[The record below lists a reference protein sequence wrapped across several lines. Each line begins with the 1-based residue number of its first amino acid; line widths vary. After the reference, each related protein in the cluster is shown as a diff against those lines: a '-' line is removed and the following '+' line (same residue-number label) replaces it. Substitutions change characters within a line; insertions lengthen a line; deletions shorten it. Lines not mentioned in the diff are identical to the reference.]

1 MRICFYC
8 DSIFS
13 YGGVQRVLAVIAKA
27 LTKNHQVYILTL
39 DAPSLEDKRMYNLES
54 ADLHYTYIE
63 YPKLPFYENIPC
75 KIYSFLYKKVLPKN
89 KLFSK
94 IYAYS
99 SFSYSHRSLLIN
111 EINRANYDIVVG
123 VHVFLSFH
131 LAGIHKSIS
140 AYTIGWMHNSYD
152 AYFRM
157 ENSYLGD
164 LKSLFVYQM
173 PLLNRIV
180 VLSNYDK
187 RLYLEKLNIKSE
199 VIYNPL
205 TIIPGEASSL
215 LNKKFLAIGRF
226 SHLHKGFDILIKAFA
241 IFAQTNYDWTLDI
254 VGEGPEES
262 LLTSIIH
269 QHRLENRVILHPF
282 TNDVQKYYSAA
293 SIYVLSSR
301 WEGFGLVLFE
311 AMSSGLPIISSD
323 IPVAKE
329 LLEGEG
335 VAVFFKNE
343 DVNDLARK
351 MLKMVRNNHLKQM
364 SDAAL
369 HYANTNGIEKT
380 VLEWETLFND
390 IN

>member
-1 MRICFYC
+1 MKICFYC
-8 DSIFS
+8 NTIFS

-27 LTKNHQVYILTL
+27 LSKNHNVTILTL
-39 DAPSLEDKRMYNLES
+39 DDPSLEDKTMYGLDS
-54 ADLHYTYIE
+54 ADLHYAYLK
-63 YPKLPFYENIPC
+63 YPKLPTYEMLPC
-75 KIYSFLYKKVLPKN
+75 KTFSLLYKKLLPQN
-89 KLFSK
+89 KLFSRW
-94 IYAYS
+94 YGYS
-99 SFSYSHRSLLIN
+99 SFPQTHRSILIN
-111 EINRANYDIVVG
+111 QIKTGDYDVIVG

-131 LAGIHKSIS
+131 LASIHKSIR
-140 AYTIGWMHNSYD
+140 ANTIGWMHNSYD
-152 AYFRM
+152 AYFTM
-157 ENSYLGD
+157 ENSYLGN
-164 LKSLFVYQM
+164 LKNLFVHQM
-173 PLLNRIV
+173 PLLDRII

-187 RLYLEKLNIKSE
+187 RLYLKELNIKSE

-205 TIIPGEASSL
+205 TIIPGEVSSL
-215 LNKKFLAIGRF
+215 FNKKFLAIGRF

-254 VGEGPEES
+254 VGEGPEEP
-262 LLTSIIH
+262 LLRSIIH
-269 QHRLENRVILHPF
+269 QHQLENRVTLHPF

-335 VAVFFKNE
+335 VAVFFKSE
-343 DVNDLARK
+343 DMNDLAQK
-351 MLKMVRNNHLKQM
+351 MREMINNNKLKQM

-369 HYANTNGIEKT
+369 QYASINGIEKII
-380 VLEWETLFND
+380 LQWETLLKD
-390 IN
+390 I

>member
-1 MRICFYC
+1 MKICFYC

-27 LTKNHQVYILTL
+27 LAKNHQVYILTL
-39 DAPSLEDKRMYNLES
+39 DTPLLEDTKMYDLES
-54 ADLHYTYIE
+54 ADLHYTYLE
-63 YPKLPFYENIPC
+63 YPQLPFYEKIPC
-75 KIYSFLYKKVLPKN
+75 KIYSFLYKEILPKN

-94 IYAYS
+94 LYAYS
-99 SFSYSHRSLLIN
+99 SFSYSHRSLLIK
-111 EINRANYDIVVG
+111 ELNRADYDIVVG

-131 LAGIHKSIS
+131 LASIHKSIR
-140 AYTIGWMHNSYD
+140 ANTIGWMHNSYD
-152 AYFRM
+152 AYFTM
-157 ENSYLGD
+157 ENSYLGN
-164 LKSLFVYQM
+164 LKNLFVHQM
-173 PLLNRIV
+173 PLLDRII

-187 RLYLEKLNIKSE
+187 RLYLKELNIKSE

-205 TIIPGEASSL
+205 TIIPGEVSSL
-215 LNKKFLAIGRF
+215 FNKKFLAIGRF

-254 VGEGPEES
+254 VGEGPEEP
-262 LLTSIIH
+262 LLRSIIH
-269 QHRLENRVILHPF
+269 QHQLENRVTLHPF
-282 TNDVQKYYSAA
+282 TNDVQKYYCAA

-335 VAVFFKNE
+335 VAVFFKSE
-343 DVNDLARK
+343 DVNDLAQK
-351 MLKMVRNNHLKQM
+351 MHKMINNNKLKQM

-369 HYANTNGIEKT
+369 HYASINGIEKI
-380 VLEWETLFND
+380 VLQWETLFKDVN
-390 IN
+390 